1 MIYGEHIQCDFPDGE
16 GHHLRALAISA
27 LTVPDHGCCAVIGPS
42 GSGKS
47 TLFRCLSGLLR
58 PTAGR
63 ILIDGTDITALG
75 SGELAKWRAGRV
87 GFIFQQALLL
97 PYLTVMENILLAA
110 DIAGLDRS
118 QKRREAEAWLARL
131 GMEGFG
137 RRMPGRLSGGEK
149 QRAGFIRAILTAPQ
163 LLLAD
168 EPTASLDGDNSRL
181 LMGCLLDYQRESG
194 CTLLCATHDPAVQ
207 ALFPAQIRLMKGALA
222 S

>member
-1 MIYGEHIQCDFPDGE
+1 MANISN
-16 GHHLRALAISA
+16 AISPTA
-27 LTVPDHGCCAVIGPS
+27 RAIICGPLPSAPSPCRTTGAVRSSAPRAAGNPRSS
-42 GSGKS
+42 GASPAFCG
-47 TLFRCLSGLLR
+47 